1 MITHGFTPVKKGL
14 ITMTLIQF
22 EVLLTVVKEGSFT
35 KAGDVLGMTQ
45 SAVSHIISNLES
57 ELGAV
62 LLIRDRRGIQL
73 TAAGEKVLTHVE
85 QIIQHVKSLQTDL
98 LAHKGLTKE
107 TIRIGSFPSVSA
119 RLLPHA
125 MKTFRASYPG
135 IELIFLDGTNQEVR
149 NWLFTGAIDVGFVSL
164 PDDEFE
170 TTFIV
175 QDEMNMVVPATHPLA
190 AKHTIE
196 IEDIQGE
203 AFIMTKGGCEG
214 MIRQIFRAC
223 NPDIKYEV
231 KETATI
237 LTMVQQ
243 GFGITVLPSMAVPAK
258 LPHTVVLSFDPPV
271 YRSLGL
277 AVNSM
282 VASSKAVQMFIEH
295 VHNLCKTDLP

>member
-1 MITHGFTPVKKGL
+1 
-14 ITMTLIQF
+14 MTLIQF
-22 EVLLTVVKEGSFT
+22 EVLLAVVREGSFT

-57 ELGAV
+57 ELGAI
-62 LLIRDRRGIQL
+62 LLIRDRRGIKL

-85 QIIQHVKSLQTDL
+85 QIIHHVDSLQSEL
-98 LAHKGLTKE
+98 LAYKGLARG

-119 RLLPHA
+119 RLLPYA

-135 IELIFLDGTNQEVR
+135 VELIFLDGTNQEVR

-164 PDDEFE
+164 PDEEFE

-175 QDEMNMVVPATHPLA
+175 HDEMKVIVPGTHALATKQALD
-190 AKHTIE
+190 
-196 IEDIQGE
+196 IEDIRGE

-214 MIRQIFRAC
+214 MIRQIFKAC

-243 GFGITVLPSMAVPAK
+243 GFGITILPSMALPAK

-282 VASSKAVQMFIEH
+282 DASSKAVQMFMEH

>member
-1 MITHGFTPVKKGL
+1 
-14 ITMTLIQF
+14 MTLIQF
-22 EVLLTVVKEGSFT
+22 EVLLAVVKEGSFT
-35 KAGDVLGMTQ
+35 KAGDALGMTQ

-57 ELGAV
+57 ELGAT
-62 LLIRDRRGIQL
+62 LLIRDRKGIQL
-73 TAAGEKVLTHVE
+73 TAAGKKVFQHVE
-85 QIIQHVKSLQTDL
+85 QIIQHVNSLQAEL
-98 LAHKGLTKE
+98 ISYKGLTKD

-119 RLLPHA
+119 RLLPYA

-149 NWLFTGAIDVGFVSL
+149 NWLFTEAIDVGFVAL
-164 PDDEFE
+164 PDDEFD

-175 QDEMNMVVPATHPLA
+175 HDEMNVIVPATHSLA
-190 AKHTIE
+190 SKQTIQ

-214 MIRQIFRAC
+214 MIRQIFKAC

-243 GFGITVLPSMAVPAK
+243 GFGITILPSMALPAK
-258 LPHTVVLSFDPPV
+258 MPNTVVLSFDPPI

-277 AVNSM
+277 AVNSLE
-282 VASSKAVQMFIEH
+282 SSPKSVQVFMEH
-295 VHNLCKTDLP
+295 VHNLCKAALP

>member
-1 MITHGFTPVKKGL
+1 
-14 ITMTLIQF
+14 MTLIQF

-57 ELGAV
+57 ELGV
-62 LLIRDRRGIQL
+62 TLLIRDRRGIKL
-73 TAAGEKVLTHVE
+73 TAAGEKVVNHVE
-85 QIIQHVKSLQTDL
+85 QIIQHVDLLQSDL
-98 LAHKGLTKE
+98 LAYKGLAKG

-119 RLLPHA
+119 HLLPLA
-125 MKTFRASYPG
+125 MKTFRASYPE

-164 PDDEFE
+164 PDSEFE

-175 QDEMNMVVPATHPLA
+175 HDEMKVLVPSTHSLA
-190 AKHTIE
+190 SKRSLE
-196 IEDIQGE
+196 VEDIRDE

-214 MIRQIFRAC
+214 MIRKIFKAC

-231 KETATI
+231 KETSTI

-243 GFGITVLPSMAVPAK
+243 GFGITILPSMALPAK
-258 LPHTVVLSFDPPV
+258 LPQAVVLSFDPPV

-277 AVNSM
+277 AVNSLD
-282 VASSKAVQMFIEH
+282 ASSKAVQMFIEH